1 MGTSEKL
8 GKVIN
13 LQRAEYYVWL
23 VKCLGEGNPRI
34 HSIFEYYDDIAEFY
48 NDCHN
53 NLVVKHLNFS
63 VDELRKLV
71 NTTLD
76 DIQYVFEKYKKFH
89 TQYITIEDDLYPRQL
104 RNIDN
109 PPTILFVVGDISR
122 LDDELLLTVVGTR
135 KESMYGKK
143 ACELICSELV
153 YAGFSI
159 VSGLA
164 KGGDTTAHLT
174 ALKCKGRTYGFL
186 ACGLDVDYP
195 YGKSELKNAIYK
207 NGAIITEYLP
217 GKEALPT
224 NFRVRNRLMAGIS
237 EGTLVIEAAKI
248 SGTFITA
255 HAAVDQGKDVFAVPS
270 GIFWRNGAGVIKLI
284 QNGAKPV
291 KDALDIIEDYIDRF
305 PEKIKIPK
313 TNINLLQLFEAN
325 RNISLAEN
333 SANSDIEI
341 KEIRK
346 KAEKELKKSAKESI
360 KNADKQIDGDLLSS
374 KLKAFGLENNSD
386 AEKIIEILKCG
397 NASIDELTNKL
408 NVPNK
413 NISVIITKLEIAG
426 IIEKHPA
433 NIIEL
438 II

>member
-1 MGTSEKL
+1 MQK
-8 GKVIN
+8 
-13 LQRAEYYVWL
+13 AEYYVWL

-34 HSIFEYYDDIAEFY
+34 HNIFEYYDDIVEFY

-53 NLVVKHLNFS
+53 NLIVKHLNFS
-63 VDELRKLV
+63 VDELKKLV

-76 DIQYVFEKYKKFH
+76 DIKYVFEKYEKYH
-89 TQYITIEDDLYPRQL
+89 TQYITIEDELYPKHL
-104 RNIDN
+104 NNIDN
-109 PPTILFVVGDISR
+109 PPIILFVVGDISH

-164 KGGDTTAHLT
+164 NGGDTTAHLT

-195 YGKSELKNAIYK
+195 YGKSSLKNAIYK

-217 GKEALPT
+217 GQEALPT

-237 EGTLVIEAAKI
+237 EGTLVIEAAKR
-248 SGTFITA
+248 SGTLITA

-270 GIFWRNGAGVIKLI
+270 GIFWKNGAGVINLI

-291 KDALDIIEDYIDRF
+291 KDALDIIEDYVDRF
-305 PEKIKIPK
+305 PEKIKIPQS
-313 TNINLLQLFEAN
+313 NINLLQFFEAN
-325 RNISLAEN
+325 KNISLAEN

-341 KEIRK
+341 KDIRK
-346 KAEKELKKSAKESI
+346 RAQKELKKSAKESI
-360 KNADKQIDGDLLSS
+360 KSNDKNLDKDSLNA

-386 AEKIIEILKCG
+386 AEKIIEILKDG
-397 NASIDELTNKL
+397 KFSVDELTNKL
-408 NVPNK
+408 NIPNK

-426 IIEKHPA
+426 IIKKHPA

>member
-34 HSIFEYYDDIAEFY
+34 HSVFEYYDDIAEFY

-217 GKEALPT
+217 GQEALPT

-248 SGTFITA
+248 SGTLITA

-313 TNINLLQLFEAN
+313 TNINLLQLFEVN

-333 SANSDIEI
+333 SANSDIEN